1 MSFEGWGFEDLR
13 EFADGGCL
21 CCLLLRAPLLRC
33 RSMYL
38 CIQADEVHVRAGGC
52 GGAPDCGIVTLD
64 NDDLKTFSQT
74 GFSASINPKT
84 YRVFEHPYRMFFVL
98 GNISRNKISMGDEKN
113 MSRIT
118 LKVNVFKEGDV
129 YVALCPMLNV
139 SSFGDDIEH
148 AKNSLKEALEAFLE
162 ECEAM
167 GTLEAVLEET
177 GFVKKKTMWLP
188 EEPIMEEMIAL
199 SC

>member
-1 MSFEGWGFEDLR
+1 MGVFVLFTVASSLAVSQVNVF
-13 EFADGGCL
+13 
-21 CCLLLRAPLLRC
+21 
-33 RSMYL
+33 
-38 CIQADEVHVRAGGC
+38 VHVRQTKYMFVQAAVAALRIAGLSLSTMT
-52 GGAPDCGIVTLD
+52 I
-64 NDDLKTFSQT
+64 LKTFSQT

-177 GFVKKKTMWLP
+177 GFVKKKTMWVP